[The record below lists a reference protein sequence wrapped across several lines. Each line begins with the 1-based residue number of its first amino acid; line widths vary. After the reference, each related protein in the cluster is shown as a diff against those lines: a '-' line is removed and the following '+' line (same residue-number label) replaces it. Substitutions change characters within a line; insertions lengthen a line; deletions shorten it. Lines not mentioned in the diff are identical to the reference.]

1 VPPRSA
7 SASWRRTQLPERM
20 LTIEP
25 ARERRAGTR
34 KLAIALAGGGPLG
47 AFYELGAL
55 HALSEAIVGRSLTE
69 FDVYVGVSSGSLL
82 ASGLANGF
90 DTTQMGTSVIRGEST
105 RVPFSPGILLSPA
118 LGEYADRLAGLPK
131 VLASIARQYARD
143 PLGTGWAATLRSFAR
158 VLPTAA
164 FDNAPLERYLRR
176 IFDTSGHTDDFRK
189 LAALLY
195 VVATDLD
202 TGESVA
208 FGAPRQAD
216 VRISRAVVASAALPG
231 LYPAVEIGG
240 RHYVDGALIRT
251 MHASL
256 ALEAGCELV
265 ICINPLVPFDAARG
279 GGRRR
284 RRLAHEGIDTILGQ
298 TFRALIHS
306 RMQVG
311 MASYGARFP
320 RADTLLFEPDR
331 HDETLFFTNVFRYSG
346 RRRLAEHA
354 YQQTRRDLVE
364 QAAALRRVLRPHGLE
379 LDFERLRDRRR
390 TFDTSARERALHV
403 REMTTRLR
411 GALGRLERL
420 LARSEACAGLR
431 S

>member
-1 VPPRSA
+1 
-7 SASWRRTQLPERM
+7 M

-25 ARERRAGTR
+25 ARERRAGTG

-55 HALSEAIVGRSLTE
+55 HALSEAIVGRDLTA

-82 ASGLANGF
+82 ASGIANGF
-90 DTTQMGTSVIRGEST
+90 DTTSLGTSLIRGEST

-118 LGEYADRLAGLPK
+118 LGEYAGRLARLPA
-131 VLASIARQYARD
+131 VLARVARQYARD
-143 PLGTGWAATLRSFAR
+143 PLRTGWAATLRSFAK
-158 VLPTAA
+158 VLPAAA
-164 FDNAPLERYLRR
+164 FDNAPLEEYLRR
-176 IFDTSGHTDDFRK
+176 VFGMSGHTDDFRK

-202 TGESVA
+202 TGESVV
-208 FGAPRQAD
+208 FGAPGQD
-216 VRISRAVVASAALPG
+216 HVRISRAVVASAALPG
-231 LYPAVEIGG
+231 LYPAVEIDG

-279 GGRRR
+279 GRR
-284 RRLAHEGIDTILGQ
+284 RRLAHEGIDTSLGQ

-306 RMQVG
+306 RMQIG

-331 HDETLFFTNVFRYSG
+331 DDETLFFTNVFRYSG

-354 YQQTRRDLVE
+354 YQQTRRDLDA
-364 QAAALRRVLRPHGLE
+364 QAGALARVLRAHGLE
-379 LDFERLRDRRR
+379 LDLERLRDRHR
-390 TFDTSARERALHV
+390 TFATAARERSVAA
-403 REMTTRLR
+403 REMTVRLR
-411 GALGRLERL
+411 GALSRLERL
-420 LARSEACAGLR
+420 LARSEARASLR

>member
-1 VPPRSA
+1 
-7 SASWRRTQLPERM
+7 M

-25 ARERRAGTR
+25 ARQRRTGTR

-47 AFYELGAL
+47 AFYELGTL
-55 HALSEAIVGRSLTE
+55 HALSEAIVGRSLTA

-90 DTTQMGTSVIRGEST
+90 DTTAMGTSLVRGEAT

-118 LGEYADRLAGLPK
+118 LREYAGRLARLPT
-131 VLASIARQYARD
+131 VLASSARQYARD
-143 PLGTGWAATLRSFAR
+143 PLRTGWAATLRSLAR

-202 TGESVA
+202 TGESVV
-208 FGAPRQAD
+208 FGAPGHD
-216 VRISRAVVASAALPG
+216 EVRISRAVVASAALPG

-265 ICINPLVPFDAARG
+265 ICINPLVPFDAARR
-279 GGRRR
+279 GRRR
-284 RRLAHEGIDTILGQ
+284 RRLAHEGIDAILGQ

-354 YQQTRRDLVE
+354 YQQTRRDLDD
-364 QAAALRRVLRPHGLE
+364 QAATLAGVLRPHGLE
-379 LDFERLRDRRR
+379 LDLERLRDRRR
-390 TFDTSARERALHV
+390 TLATAARERAVHA

-411 GALGRLERL
+411 GALSRLERL
-420 LARSEACAGLR
+420 LARSEACTSLR